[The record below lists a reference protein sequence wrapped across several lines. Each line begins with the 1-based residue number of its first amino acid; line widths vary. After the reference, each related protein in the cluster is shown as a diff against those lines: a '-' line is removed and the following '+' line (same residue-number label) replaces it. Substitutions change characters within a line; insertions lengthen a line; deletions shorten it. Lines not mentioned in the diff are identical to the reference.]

1 MTDTIT
7 IEVDGELDG
16 PEHLHQRGRPRW
28 GMPVAV
34 ALVALLIA
42 GLVWTFAS
50 TGGSQAAAPP
60 VTTPQVTTPVAS
72 SVPATTDAP
81 ATPSTSAPAAAVEPE
96 LDLADPLVATRAAL
110 SAWGEFAATGDLSA
124 VERYFASD
132 GPQMQQLQGEAARI
146 DAAAAAR
153 PYTVSITD
161 PLVVTDGGL
170 STVEAAVTWSR
181 AGEADQQYHWAVELR
196 LVDGHWRLW
205 TVRTVDG

>member
-16 PEHLHQRGRPRW
+16 PEHLRQRGRPRW

-72 SVPATTDAP
+72 SVPATTVAP
-81 ATPSTSAPAAAVEPE
+81 ATPSTSAPAAVEPE
-96 LDLADPLVATRAAL
+96 PDLADPLVAARAAL
-110 SAWGEFAATGDLSA
+110 SAWGEFAGTGDLTA
-124 VERYFASD
+124 VEPYFASD

-146 DAAAAAR
+146 DDSAAAR
-153 PYTVSITD
+153 PYSVSITD
-161 PLVVTDGGL
+161 PLVATDGGS

-181 AGEADQQYHWAVELR
+181 AGEADQAYHWAVELR
-196 LVDGHWRLW
+196 LVGGRWRLW
-205 TVRTVDG
+205 TVRTIDG

>member
-16 PEHLHQRGRPRW
+16 PERLRQRGRPRW

-34 ALVALLIA
+34 AIVVLLIV
-42 GLVWTFAS
+42 GLIWTFAS

-60 VTTPQVTTPVAS
+60 VTTPQVTRPVAS
-72 SVPATTDAP
+72 SVPATTVAP

-96 LDLADPLVATRAAL
+96 PDLADPLVATRAAL
-110 SAWGEFAATGDLSA
+110 SAWGEFAATGDVSA

-146 DAAAAAR
+146 NDSAAAR
-153 PYTVSITD
+153 PYRVSITD
-161 PLVVTDGGL
+161 PLVVTDGGS

-181 AGEADQQYHWAVELR
+181 AGEADQEYHWVVELR
-196 LVDGHWRLW
+196 LVDGLWRLW